1 MQIDSHNPL
10 DRLMDG
16 QVQDPRARALVD
28 GPGGEADNFA
38 AHLKK
43 YTPEQIEEA
52 RDAAA
57 QWVGVAFFQPLLDQM
72 QNDPLRTDLFHGG
85 YGERVWSQ
93 ELNTILRERMAEASS
108 FELAEVIVDRL
119 MGPQAA
125 GHPARE
131 PDEAAGKLE
140 VTLG

>member
-16 QVQDPRARALVD
+16 QVQAQRTRAMVD
-28 GPGGEADNFA
+28 GPRGEADNFA

-43 YTPEQIEEA
+43 HTPEQIEEA
-52 RDAAA
+52 REAAA

-72 QNDPLRTDLFHGG
+72 QDDPLRTDLFHGG

-93 ELNTILRERMAEASS
+93 ELNSILRERMAEASS
-108 FELAEVIVDRL
+108 FELADVIVDRL
-119 MGPQAA
+119 MGSQEA
-125 GHPARE
+125 GHPPRE
-131 PDEAAGKLE
+131 PDEVAGKLE